1 MLIKKREGLGL
12 NHCSRSKAF
21 IEYSYDMDDIHE
33 NVKEYKSNKQNKVL
47 IVFDD
52 IIADILSNKK
62 T

>member
-12 NHCSRSKAF
+12 NHCSGSKAF

-33 NVKEYKSNKQNKVL
+33 NIEEYKPNKQNKVL

-52 IIADILSNKK
+52 IIADVFSNKK